1 MQFKLCWIWLQQ
13 VRVWLLS
20 QRLRTG
26 KNPDSQQFP
35 QVVSRGEGSIHE
47 VHQHAKILHK
57 RSRGDFD
64 PIWREQQKR
73 HGQQRPNS
81 TISANMTCS
90 RGFEP
95 SWWNCE
101 GQILWYCY
109 VICTTEQ
116 TNPFPEKDV
125 WPNEQETWFGTDHWE
140 GKGRKR
146 KKTGIYEDISNQTR
160 SQLCSPVWNFRPA
173 TLWQIVKLQTFWKAT
188 PVQRPAIVC
197 QMSTPY
203 ITRFT

>member
-101 GQILWYCY
+101 GQILCYCY

-146 KKTGIYEDISNQTR
+146 KKTGIYEDISNQKE
-160 SQLCSPVWNFRPA
+160 VNFALRFE
-173 TLWQIVKLQTFWKAT
+173 TLDL
-188 PVQRPAIVC
+188 P
-197 QMSTPY
+197 PY
-203 ITRFT
+203 GKESSCKHSGRLRQYKDRLSFAKCPHLT